1 MKMQIY
7 KAEIS
12 AGSLMLP
19 ESRRIARLLLE
30 NPTKERWAHALKVEN
45 ILQKNLT
52 TARRQAGLIR
62 KRLETLDAEG
72 WQMIVEGNKE
82 LASQLLLAA
91 SIKHSRL
98 LADFLRDVYAQ
109 DLRRLEHS
117 LSLNQWDAFLTECAR
132 RNEQVEGWAAS
143 TKKKLFQVIV
153 RILAEAK
160 YLDTTRKMNLTPPIL
175 HPVIVSY
182 LKRRSDAETLVLME
196 YSQ

>member
-45 ILQKNLT
+45 ILQKNPM

-182 LKRRSDAETLVLME
+182 LKRRSDTETLVLME